1 MKTTSIKNIMQFFL
15 ITLQGISASSLSIDN
30 NVVVINPIETKANE
44 ALSNLKDFIKQD
56 YNPYNNNAVKCLVE
70 DNTLLYEVNG

>member
-1 MKTTSIKNIMQFFL
+1 MKTSSVKNIMQFFL

-30 NVVVINPIETKANE
+30 SVVVINPTETRANE

-56 YNPYNNNAVKCLVE
+56 YNPYNNNAIKCLVE